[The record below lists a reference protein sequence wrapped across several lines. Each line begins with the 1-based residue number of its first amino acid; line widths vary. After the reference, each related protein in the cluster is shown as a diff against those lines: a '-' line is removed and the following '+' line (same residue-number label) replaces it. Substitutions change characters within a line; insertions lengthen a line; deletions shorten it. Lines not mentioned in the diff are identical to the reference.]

1 MSKHW
6 ETDFPFCNMRKIPR
20 FSSDHNP
27 LIYSNEQET
36 KKTTKPFCFEN
47 SWLKHHD
54 FMPKIAA
61 MREKEVKANNS
72 VERWCININRIKKI
86 LKGWGQNIEGHN
98 RKYRYIL
105 QKELEELEDLEEESN
120 LPANLWRENLSF
132 KES

>member
-1 MSKHW
+1 
-6 ETDFPFCNMRKIPR
+6 MRKIPR

-36 KKTTKPFCFEN
+36 KKTTKPFEN

-61 MREKEVKANNS
+61 IWEKEVKAKNS
-72 VERWCININRIKKI
+72 VERWCININRIKNI